1 MFTEKQSDLLNPFLI
16 QATISLLEQ
25 RREREVRD
33 AVLFARRCGLAPDPW
48 QADLLRSDAR
58 QMILLCSRQ
67 SGKSTVTSVLAL
79 HEAIYNPPAL
89 VLLLSPSLRQSQEL
103 FAKIK
108 AAYDTLT
115 DAPRAAQETSL
126 QLRFETGSRIVA
138 LPGKEATI
146 RGFSGAGLLVIDEA
160 SRVPDDLYQAVR
172 PMISVSGGR
181 LALLSTPFGKR
192 GFFHHE
198 WMEGGA
204 DWHRAK
210 VTAYQC
216 PRMSK
221 EWLDAERAAI
231 GSYWFDQ
238 EYLCMFKDSVDSVFR
253 SEDIEAA
260 LDDNLQPLFGGTTHD
275 GW

>member
-1 MFTEKQSDLLNPFLI
+1 MFTEKQNDLLSPFLI

-25 RREREVRD
+25 RRQREARD
-33 AVLFARRCGLAPDPW
+33 AVLFARRAGLNPDPW
-48 QADLLRSDAR
+48 QSEVLRSDAR
-58 QMILLCSRQ
+58 QMILLASRQ
-67 SGKSTVTSVLAL
+67 SGKSSVTAILSV
-79 HEAIYNPPAL
+79 HEAVYNAPSL

-103 FAKIK
+103 FAKVK
-108 AAYDTLT
+108 SAYDALI
-115 DAPRAAQETSL
+115 DAPRATQETSL
-126 QLRFETGSRIVA
+126 QLRFDNGSRVVA

-172 PMISVSGGR
+172 PMVAVSGGR
-181 LALLSTPFGKR
+181 LVLLSTPFGRR

-198 WMEGGA
+198 WTEGGP

-221 EWLDAERAAI
+221 EWLDAERQRI
-231 GSYWFDQ
+231 GDWWFEQ
-238 EYLCMFKDSVDSVFR
+238 EYLCMFKETVDQVFAYD
-253 SEDIEAA
+253 DIQRA
-260 LDDNLQPLFGGTTHD
+260 LDNNVQPLFGV
-275 GW
+275 

>member
-1 MFTEKQSDLLNPFLI
+1 LLI
-16 QATISLLEQ
+16 QATINLLEQ
-25 RREREVRD
+25 RRQREVRD
-33 AVLFARRCGLAPDPW
+33 AVLFARRAGLELDPW

-79 HEAIYNPPAL
+79 HEAIYNAPAL

-108 AAYDTLT
+108 ASYDALV
-115 DAPRAAQETSL
+115 DAPRATQETAL
-126 QLRFETGSRIVA
+126 QLRFDSGSRIVA
-138 LPGKEATI
+138 LPGKAPTV
-146 RGFSGAGLLVIDEA
+146 RGFSGAALLVIDEA
-160 SRVPDDLYQAVR
+160 SWVTDDLYQAVR
-172 PMISVSGGR
+172 PMIAVSGGR

-198 WMEGGA
+198 WTEGGP

-221 EWLDAERAAI
+221 EWLDAERERI
-231 GSYWFDQ
+231 GDWWFKQ
-238 EYLCMFKDSVDSVFR
+238 EYLCEFLETLDQVFAYD
-253 SEDIEAA
+253 DIQRA
-260 LDDNLQPLFGGTTHD
+260 LDNNIQPLFGV
-275 GW
+275 